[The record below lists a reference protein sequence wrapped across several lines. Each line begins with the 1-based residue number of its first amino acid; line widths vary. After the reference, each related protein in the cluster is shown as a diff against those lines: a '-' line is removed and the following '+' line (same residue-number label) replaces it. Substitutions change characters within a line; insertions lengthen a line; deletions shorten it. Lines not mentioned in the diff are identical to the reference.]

1 MSRKKEVSAS
11 TEKPAKP
18 PKVVIRKPKSP
29 APVMKKDSA
38 NTLTTISPTERHSL
52 IAQTAYLR
60 AEKRGFCGGDPQEDW
75 LIAETEVDQYLKQM
89 QQ

>member
-1 MSRKKEVSAS
+1 MSRKKEVSAG
-11 TEKPAKP
+11 TEKPTKP
-18 PKVVIRKPKSP
+18 PKVVIRKPKS
-29 APVMKKDSA
+29 AATVVKKDSA
-38 NTLTTISPTERHSL
+38 TTLTTISPTERYSL

-75 LIAETEVDQYLKQM
+75 LMAEKEVDQYLNQM